1 MKHVISNENIER
13 LDEVSQEASQWRVS
27 HDSVSY
33 AVTVVRYFRTG
44 GETVFGGY
52 FKCISFPESGGDAC
66 GDFYPDES
74 EALNDLLRR
83 VAAYS
88 PRRD

>member
-1 MKHVISNENIER
+1 MKHTISNENIES
-13 LDEVSQEASQWRVS
+13 LDEVSQEASHWRVS

-33 AVTVVRYFRTG
+33 AVTVVRYFRTD
-44 GETVFGGY
+44 GETVYGGF
-52 FKCISFPESGGDAC
+52 FKCTSNPGYGGDAC
-66 GDFYPDES
+66 GDFYSDES

-83 VAAYS
+83 VASYS

>member
-1 MKHVISNENIER
+1 MKHIISNDNIEG
-13 LDEVSQEASQWRVS
+13 LDEVSQEVSHWSVS

-33 AVTVVRYFRTG
+33 TVTVVRYFRIDGDTVYG
-44 GETVFGGY
+44 GF
-52 FKCISFPESGGDAC
+52 FKCVNYPGGDAC

-83 VAAYS
+83 VASYS
-88 PRRD
+88 PNRD